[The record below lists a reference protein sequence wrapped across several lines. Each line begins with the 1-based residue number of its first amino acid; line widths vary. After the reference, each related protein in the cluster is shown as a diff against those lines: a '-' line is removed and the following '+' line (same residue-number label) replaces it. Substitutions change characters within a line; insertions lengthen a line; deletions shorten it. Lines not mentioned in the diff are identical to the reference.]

1 MYLKNLVLVFFIAA
15 TLISCG
21 RRQNSVSSSS
31 SAPEGFDQLCGDS
44 GLAGYSVPRI
54 TETNSGCGIDNPVEV
69 HYVSGVQLN
78 QPATLNCKTARTL
91 REWVDNAAQPS
102 IAKLNARI
110 SEMRVFASYSCR
122 TRNNQAGARLSEHSL
137 GNAIDIGGFT
147 LSNGTVITVEDDW
160 GGSRTGKALRKMYTS
175 ACGLFGTTL
184 SPDSD
189 VYHQDHM
196 HFDTASYRG
205 GAYCG

>member
-1 MYLKNLVLVFFIAA
+1 MNLNKLVLIIFIAA
-15 TLISCG
+15 TLVSCG
-21 RRQNSVSSSS
+21 RRQS
-31 SAPEGFDQLCGDS
+31 SAGSANIPAGFDKLCGDS
-44 GLAGYSVPRI
+44 SLAGFSVPDI
-54 TETNSGCGIDNPVEV
+54 TETGSSCGISNPVEV
-69 HYVSGVQLN
+69 HYVSGVKLST
-78 QPATLNCKTARTL
+78 PATLNCNTARTL

-102 IAKLNARI
+102 VANLNARI
-110 SEMRVFASYSCR
+110 TEMRVFASYSCR
-122 TRNNQAGARLSEHSL
+122 TRNSRPGARMSEHSL

-160 GGSRTGKALRKMYTS
+160 DQGREGKALRKMYS
-175 ACGLFGTTL
+175 RACGVFGTTL

-196 HFDTASYRG
+196 HFDTASYRS